1 MRLRRAAPLSIR
13 DVRTVE
19 ADLRVA
25 RYVSTRRGDPER
37 GPKVWL
43 CSADARLRLVQH
55 GELVWVF
62 GPRRH
67 ELAELVI
74 DDSVRQGD
82 AMVRDVA
89 GLSLSEYIRVTKPDL
104 DPRPNRSRG

>member
-1 MRLRRAAPLSIR
+1 MLRRAAPVSFR

-19 ADLRVA
+19 SDLRVA
-25 RYVSTRRGDPER
+25 RYISTRRGDPER

-43 CSADARLRLVQH
+43 CASDARLRLVQD

-67 ELAELVI
+67 ELAELEI

-82 AMVRDVA
+82 AIVRDVA
-89 GLSLSEYIRVTKPDL
+89 GLTLSEYIRVSKPDL
-104 DPRPNRSRG
+104 DTPPDRSRG